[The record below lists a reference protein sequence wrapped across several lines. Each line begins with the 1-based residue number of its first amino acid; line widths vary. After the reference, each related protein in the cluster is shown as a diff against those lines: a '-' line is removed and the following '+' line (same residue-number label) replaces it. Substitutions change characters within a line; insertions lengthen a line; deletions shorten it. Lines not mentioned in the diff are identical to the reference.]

1 MKQPGTRSQVIQ
13 DFLYSADGTIAAGG
27 TPQLV
32 LPRAKSRSYLYFH
45 NISVNLM
52 YLEFGG
58 ARATA
63 TLTSGAVTSFT
74 VTNGGFGYVKAP
86 KVWCVGGGPVEG
98 NADASL
104 GAGLPDWPSPGNV
117 ASGWATIAGGIVT
130 SIAVERPGSGYL
142 RAPLVFIENHPADA
156 YGVADPFFSSV
167 VSGAQIL
174 PGASLWLEHQC
185 PTDAVAVYCATTSS
199 AYTCRYMY

>member
-13 DFLYSADGTIAAGG
+13 DFLYSADGSITAGG

-45 NISVNLM
+45 NLSIDTM

-74 VTNGGFGYVKAP
+74 VTNGGFGYVKRP
-86 KVWCVGGGPVEG
+86 KVWCLGGGPVEG
-98 NADASL
+98 NADENL

-117 ASGWATIAGGIVT
+117 ASGWATLTAGVVS
-130 SIAVERPGSGYL
+130 SIAVQNPGAGYL

-156 YGVADPFFSSV
+156 YGVADPFYSSAA
-167 VSGAQIL
+167 SGFQIL
-174 PGASLWLEHQC
+174 GGGSLVFEQQC
-185 PTDAVAVYCATTSS
+185 PTDALAVYCATS
-199 AYTCRYMY
+199 ALLYTCRYMY